1 MAKTIKFNL
10 VLDNYPVRTVEE
22 LQEHFSIEDMLHY
35 YKNGLLRRWLDARGY
50 AKQCADLSSIKPD
63 LPDKEIVKE
72 LAQVFEIK
80 ISPKDVDKAVAIL
93 DYLEQQKKRE
103 VQYSSNAKSTRQIIN
118 DYFNNYNVLVRHIEA
133 NCEKIGILK
142 AAAAEI
148 ERIYFRLFNVN
159 RRALLYRL
167 KETAPKM
174 IYALLTREALR
185 QYIIGEDADGEV
197 RKIIKTSFASP
208 DFILKTLGEDAIV
221 VKQNT
226 DGNWDSIE
234 PRSRRVMVLSLYYG
248 SFIRNAERRE
258 EKLGQAEING
268 EFRLLNGIDYQNKNN
283 DAQLIYME
291 V

>member
-10 VLDNYPVRTVEE
+10 VLDNYPVRTIEE
-22 LQEHFSIEDMLHY
+22 LQEHFSIEDMLLY
-35 YKNGLLRRWLDARGY
+35 YKNGLLMRWLDARGY
-50 AKQCADLSSIKPD
+50 AKHCANLSSIKPG

-72 LAQVFEIK
+72 LARVFGIK
-80 ISPKDVDKAVAIL
+80 ISPKDIDKAVAIL

-103 VQYSSNAKSTRQIIN
+103 AQYSSNAQNTQQIIN
-118 DYFNNYNVLVRHIEA
+118 DYFNNYIVLIKHIEA
-133 NCEKIGILK
+133 NCEKIGVLK

-234 PRSRRVMVLSLYYG
+234 PQTRKVMVLSLNYS
-248 SFIRNAERRE
+248 SFVRNAERRE